1 MSMRF
6 SVLGSTNPIPAR
18 RGFTLIEILIVV
30 VILGILAA
38 IIVPQFSDAQS
49 LSRATA
55 MRTQLNTIRGQVA
68 AWRLQNGNEVPGGS
82 GSTATEMM
90 RTLVE
95 DGYLVRTVFA
105 STGFEWVWNPVT
117 CELDLRY
124 DVAIDPSIPDA
135 DGDGDGDDDDVAAI
149 AAW

>member
-1 MSMRF
+1 MSMRPDA
-6 SVLGSTNPIPAR
+6 SRVSRRASNR

-30 VILGILAA
+30 VILGVLAA
-38 IIVPQFSDAQS
+38 IIVPQFTDAQS

-68 AWRLQNGNEVPGGS
+68 AWRLQNGNETPGGD
-82 GSTATEMM
+82 GSTANEMM
-90 RTLVE
+90 RTLVT

-105 STGFEWVWNPVT
+105 SSGFEWVWNPVT
-117 CELDLRY
+117 CELGLRY

-135 DGDGDGDDDDVAAI
+135 DGDGDGDADDVAAI

>member
-1 MSMRF
+1 MSTFHHGPCPLTR
-6 SVLGSTNPIPAR
+6 VETR
-18 RGFTLIEILIVV
+18 RGFTLVEILIVV

-68 AWRLQNGNEVPGGS
+68 AWRLQNGNAVPGGN
-82 GSTATEMM
+82 GGTATEMM
-90 RTLVE
+90 QTLVD

-105 STGFEWVWNPVT
+105 SNGFQWDWNPVT
-117 CELDLRY
+117 CELRLTY
-124 DVAIDPSIPDA
+124 DAGIDPSIPDA
-135 DGDGDGDDDDVAAI
+135 DGDGDGDQDDITAI